1 MVNNTGGLSP
11 QTIPL
16 FYFSGTG
23 NTWWVSQRL
32 AESLSVRGFRAAAYS
47 IEQISPEEA
56 AGLIRPA
63 AIVGLGFPIY
73 GSDAPRIFH
82 DFLRSLPAQAAE
94 KPVLGYVTQ
103 MAWSGDGI
111 NFLCRHLLA
120 RGYRLRWAVE
130 FNMPNN
136 ICMDIFP
143 VPYQSDYARFERLL
157 ARAHAKIEKLADRV
171 ARGEGWRQNSG
182 PLSAAFA
189 WLQRAPFR
197 VVHNWAQRFWSVDA
211 KRCTACGL
219 CARQCPVENILM
231 KGGLPVFQGNCVYCM
246 RCFNYC
252 PELAVLYG
260 TRSNRRAAR
269 VPPFKGPVP
278 EFSPSLISYHS

>member
-1 MVNNTGGLSP
+1 MENNTGDLSP

-16 FYFSGTG
+16 FFFSGTG

-32 AESLSVRGFRAAAYS
+32 AEVLSARGFRAAAHS
-47 IEQISPEEA
+47 IEQVTPEEA
-56 AGLIRPA
+56 AGLIGQA
-63 AIVGLGFPIY
+63 AIVGLGFPVY

-82 DFLRSLPAQAAE
+82 DFLRSLPARAAE

-103 MAWSGDGI
+103 MGWSGDGI
-111 NFLCRHLLA
+111 NFLYRPLLV

-136 ICMDIFP
+136 ICLDVFP
-143 VPYQSDYARFERLL
+143 VPYYSDYPRFEPQL
-157 ARAHAKIEKLADRV
+157 ARARAKVEKLADRV
-171 ARGEGWRQNSG
+171 ARDEGWRQNSG
-182 PLSAAFA
+182 PLSAASA
-189 WLQRAPFR
+189 WLQRAPYR
-197 VVHNWAQRFWSVDA
+197 LIHGWGQRFWSVDA
-211 KRCTACGL
+211 ERCTACGL
-219 CARQCPVENILM
+219 CARQCPAGNIQL
-231 KGGLPVFQGNCVYCM
+231 KDSLPIYQGNCVYCM

-260 TRSNRRAAR
+260 TRANRRAAR

-278 EFSPSLISYHS
+278 EFSPSLISRSG

>member
-1 MVNNTGGLSP
+1 VVNNNGIFSTS
-11 QTIPL
+11 TIPL

-32 AESLSVRGFRAAAYS
+32 AESLSARGFSAAAYS
-47 IEQISPEEA
+47 IEQVTPEQA
-56 AGLIRPA
+56 ADLIRPA
-63 AIVGLGFPIY
+63 AIIGLGFPIY

-82 DFLRSLPAQAAE
+82 DFMQTLPFQDTE

-111 NFLCRHLLA
+111 NFLRRPLLA
-120 RGYRLRWAVE
+120 HGYRLRWAVE
-130 FNMPNN
+130 INMPNN

-143 VPYQSDYARFERLL
+143 VPYQSDYARFEPQL
-157 ARAHAKIEKLADRV
+157 ARAWARVEKLADRV
-171 ARGEGWRQNSG
+171 ARGRGWLQNSG
-182 PLSAAFA
+182 PLSSASA

-197 VVHNWAQRFWSVDA
+197 LVHDWAQRFWSVDA
-211 KRCTACGL
+211 ELCTACGL
-219 CARQCPVENILM
+219 CARQCPAGNIRMEN
-231 KGGLPVFQGNCVYCM
+231 GLPVYQGNCVYCV

-260 TRSNRRAAR
+260 TRANRRAVR

-278 EFSPSLISYHS
+278 DFSPTLISRQR